1 MMGTIVFISAEQDCN
16 NNLSF
21 DRQPGKLSTVCQI
34 PGDIWMPG
42 CYSVT
47 VGIQQENICVLD
59 EVGDVIQFEV
69 APINSPGADGRR
81 GVISPILHWETWEM
95 HQ

>member
-1 MMGTIVFISAEQDCN
+1 M
-16 NNLSF
+16 
-21 DRQPGKLSTVCQI
+21 
-34 PGDIWMPG
+34 
-42 CYSVT
+42 
-47 VGIQQENICVLD
+47 LD